1 MEVDL
6 QLVEHKTGQ
15 RTQTQREDDLHQ
27 RLHDDAERVDAALF
41 QRVRHAERGREEDEA
56 DGVVDGDDHQQ
67 QVGQRAVGLVLLDDH
82 QGRGRGRGR
91 CDRTQRDG
99 RGHGDDIRAEQV
111 QDDQCEIHQCGGD
124 DGLQDADRD
133 GLPAHAFQRGQT
145 KFVADDEGNE
155 AQRHLGDEAVALHLG
170 QAPEADAPA
179 AQAETPQKEGPQQ
192 QACHQIRR
200 HSGQVGGLG
209 QPRHQKPRD
218 QCEGQTNE

>member
-6 QLVEHKTGQ
+6 QLVEHETGQ
-15 RTQTQREDDLHQ
+15 RAQTQREDDLHQ
-27 RLHDDAERVDAALF
+27 RLHDDAEGVDAALL
-41 QRVRHAERGREEDEA
+41 QRVRHAEGGREEDEA

-111 QDDQCEIHQCGGD
+111 QDDQREIHQCGGD

-133 GLPAHAFQRGQT
+133 GLPAHAFQCAQP
-145 KFVADDEGNE
+145 KFVADDEGNK
-155 AQRHLGDEAVALHLG
+155 AQRHLGDEAVALHLS

-192 QACHQIRR
+192 QACRQIRR
-200 HSGQVGGLG
+200 HGGQVGDLG
-209 QPRHQKPRD
+209 QPGHQKPRD
-218 QCEGQTNE
+218 QCKGQTDE